1 LSDEQATILVATGRP
16 IVLMFDGNE
25 AGRTGMRAAAGK
37 LIARTFVRV
46 IKLPDGTEPDD
57 LSAEQLAKLLP

>member
-1 LSDEQATILVATGRP
+1 
-16 IVLMFDGNE
+16 MFDGNE
-25 AGRTGMRAAAGK
+25 AGRIGMRAAAGK
-37 LIARTFVRV
+37 LIAKTFVRV